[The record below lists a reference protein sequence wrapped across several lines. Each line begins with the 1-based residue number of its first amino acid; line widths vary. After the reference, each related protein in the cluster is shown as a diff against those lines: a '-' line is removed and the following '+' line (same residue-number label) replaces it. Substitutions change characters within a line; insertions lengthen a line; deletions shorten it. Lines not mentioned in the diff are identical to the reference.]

1 MANIYLICNNDGEV
15 KSMIK
20 SGQEPED
27 FKIDYKGTSSGKKF
41 MVITLYEKD
50 REDIISL
57 NKRG

>member
-1 MANIYLICNNDGEV
+1 MAYIYLMCNSDGIVEN
-15 KSMIK
+15 MIK
-20 SGQEPED
+20 SGQEPEE
-27 FKIDYKGTSSGKKF
+27 FKIDYKGTSKGKNL